1 MKIKTN
7 DLVLEVG
14 SGDKPYA
21 RSDILLDKALKDS
34 SEREAGKK
42 LVIDRPLVIA
52 GVETMPFADK
62 SFDYIIASHV
72 LEHAN
77 NPAKFLDELVRV
89 GKRGFLETPL
99 PPRERVFNWPFHRWY
114 VMAKNQKLVL
124 IRKTAKSKK
133 LYAGLTDKIRQSLGG
148 FDGKGL
154 FNLQFEWHGKINY
167 QIYQSEP
174 ARFLTNLDKQLVALE
189 GKTIKPKTS
198 LFKNKLWQLK
208 SGLQNKY
215 IRWTRKKKIN
225 LLSLVVCPHCKA
237 KLKQEERNLVC
248 INCDRV
254 YTYWQNKTPQL
265 I

>member
-77 NPAKFLDELVRV
+77 NPAKFLDELARV
-89 GKRGFLETPL
+89 GKRGFIETPL
-99 PPRERVFNWPFHRWY
+99 PLRERVFNWPFHHWY
-114 VMAKNQKLVL
+114 VMLKGKQLVL

-133 LYAGLTDKIRQSLGG
+133 LYSGLTENLRQSLGSC
-148 FDGKGL
+148 DGRGL
-154 FNLQFEWHGKINY
+154 FNLQFEWQNKIKY

-174 ARFLTNLDKQLVALE
+174 CGFLNNLDRELMILRRQ
-189 GKTIKPKTS
+189 TIKPQTS
-198 LFKNKLWQLK
+198 FFKNELWQLK